1 MGMLSACPCLNRD
14 PLEKSIRSKEDTL
27 MLIYFTIT
35 EIKEAIFI
43 DNLQYIFYE

>member
-14 PLEKSIRSKEDTL
+14 PLEKSIRRKEDTL

-35 EIKEAIFI
+35 DMKGVKFK
-43 DNLQYIFYE
+43 